1 MERLY
6 HPRDRKPPVTI
17 ETILSDATMLARSA
31 AAPWWKG
38 AVIYQIYPR
47 SFADSN
53 GDGIGDLAGI
63 TAHLGHV
70 ASLGVDAIWLSPF
83 FTSPM
88 HDFGY
93 DIADYRDVDPIFG
106 TLADFD
112 ALVTRAHGL
121 GLKVIIDQVY
131 SHTSDAHAWFAE
143 SRSSRENAKADWY
156 VWADAR
162 PDGSPPSNWQSVFGG
177 PAWRWDARRG
187 QYHLHNFLPSQPDLN
202 VHSAA
207 VQEALLATA
216 RFWLDRGVDGFR
228 IDAINFAMHD
238 PFLRDNPPAPDNHK
252 RTRPFDFQQHIYNQS
267 HPDIPGFLA
276 RIRALTDSYGDR
288 FTVAEV
294 GGDDSEAEMK
304 AFTANARHL
313 DSAYGFNFLY
323 ADALTA
329 RLVRESVEQWP
340 DAPGLG
346 WPSWAF
352 SNHDAPRAVSRWAAP
367 ADRERFAAMAMLLL
381 VALRGNIF
389 VYQGEELGLPQAEIG
404 FDHLRDPEA
413 IANWPLTLGRDGAR
427 TPMPWRADAPNA
439 GFSAVMPWLPLGDCH
454 AARAVDVQDAD
465 PQSMLAVTRRMIAL
479 RKVSPALR
487 LGDITVLAADD
498 SLLVFE
504 RAVPEQRLRCLFNLG
519 QTVLPTGLE
528 PAWHRVEASGG
539 ADLEWL
545 PPLSGL
551 IVEAV

>member
-1 MERLY
+1 MVCLG
-6 HPRDRKPPVTI
+6 
-17 ETILSDATMLARSA
+17 DA
-31 AAPWWKG
+31 K
-38 AVIYQIYPR
+38 
-47 SFADSN
+47 
-53 GDGIGDLAGI
+53 
-63 TAHLGHV
+63 
-70 ASLGVDAIWLSPF
+70 
-83 FTSPM
+83 
-88 HDFGY
+88 
-93 DIADYRDVDPIFG
+93 
-106 TLADFD
+106 
-112 ALVTRAHGL
+112 
-121 GLKVIIDQVY
+121 
-131 SHTSDAHAWFAE
+131 
-143 SRSSRENAKADWY
+143 
-156 VWADAR
+156 

-187 QYHLHNFLPSQPDLN
+187 QYHLHNFLPSLPDLN
-202 VHSAA
+202 VHSPA

-238 PFLRDNPPAPDNHK
+238 PLLRDNPPAPGNRK
-252 RTRPFDFQQHIYNQS
+252 RTRLFDFQQHIYNQS

-323 ADALTA
+323 ADTLTA

-404 FDHLRDPEA
+404 FDHLRDPEV

-427 TPMPWRADAPNA
+427 TPMPWHADAPNA
-439 GFSAVMPWLPLGDCH
+439 GFSAVVPWLPLGGGH

-465 PQSMLAVTRRMIAL
+465 PQSMLGMIAA
-479 RKVSPALR
+479 RKASPALR

-498 SLLVFE
+498 GLLVFE

-519 QTVLPTGLE
+519 HKALPTGLG
-528 PAWHRVEASGG
+528 PDWHSVEASGG